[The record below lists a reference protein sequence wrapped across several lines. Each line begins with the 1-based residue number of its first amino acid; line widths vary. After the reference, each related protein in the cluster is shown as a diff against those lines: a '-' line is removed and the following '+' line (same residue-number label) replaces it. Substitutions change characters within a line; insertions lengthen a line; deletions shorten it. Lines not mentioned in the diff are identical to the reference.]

1 MIYTSTGMR
10 TAPLHARD
18 WEEMAAIDPL
28 WAILSSPEK
37 RFGKW
42 ELSEFL
48 STGREEIATLMRSA
62 KKLGLPRQQRRA
74 IDFGC
79 GVGRL
84 TRALLEYF
92 PECYGVDIAQNML
105 EQAQKLTPEVHFRQ
119 ANNLESFPA
128 QHADLIYSSMVLQHQ
143 PSAEQ
148 AAALISDMVRV
159 LAPGGL
165 LVFQM
170 PLDIPLRNRL
180 QLRRRAYR
188 FLRAFGVSH
197 AFAYEHL
204 KLSPI
209 RMVSLPQTAVERI
222 VSGGSGQVVE
232 VAQTTKFSSP
242 FTSAIYYC
250 TKS

>member
-1 MIYTSTGMR
+1 MR

-28 WAILSSPEK
+28 WAIMSHPEK

-42 ELSEFL
+42 DLDDFL
-48 STGREEIATLMRSA
+48 TTGREEISNLMQSA
-62 KKLGLPRQQRRA
+62 RQLGLPKQHRRA

-84 TRALLEYF
+84 TRALRAYF
-92 PECYGVDIAQNML
+92 PECYGVDISQGML
-105 EQAQKLTPEVHFRQ
+105 ERARELTPECQFRL
-119 ANNLESFPA
+119 ANDLRGFPA

-143 PSAEQ
+143 PNSRQ
-148 AAALISDMVRV
+148 AAALIADMVRV

-170 PLDIPLRNRL
+170 PLHIPLRNRL
-180 QLRRRAYR
+180 QPRRRAYR
-188 FLRAFGVSH
+188 LLRALGVSH
-197 AFAYEHL
+197 AFAYERL

-209 RMVSLPQTAVERI
+209 RMLSLSQPAVEEI
-222 VSGGSGQVVE
+222 VRTNHGVVQQVTH
-232 VAQTTKFSSP
+232 TTRFSEP
-242 FTSAIYYC
+242 LTSAIYYC
-250 TKS
+250 TVNG